1 MSSFSSSY
9 VGKMVLFASVLF
21 SVSAFADIGG
31 MAKTLNDNL
40 SSIADLIGSIGYV
53 AGLGF
58 GVASVFKFKQHR
70 DSPTQVPIGTPFAM
84 LGVAV
89 ALIYMPTLLTEAGS
103 SAFEDGTDVQGAAGS
118 YSTLGGGE

>member
-1 MSSFSSSY
+1 MFTRSYLARIAVFLIAIGVMSCAHAQIGS
-9 VGKMVLFASVLF
+9 MASRL
-21 SVSAFADIGG
+21 SGG
-31 MAKTLNDNL
+31 LTDV
-40 SSIADLIGSIGYV
+40 ADLIGSIGYV

-89 ALIYMPTLLTEAGS
+89 ALIYMPQLLTETGASVFSSDVSGGAG
-103 SAFEDGTDVQGAAGS
+103 GS
-118 YSTLGGGE
+118 GNYDTI

>member
-9 VGKMVLFASVLF
+9 VSRMVLFASVLF

-89 ALIYMPTLLTEAGS
+89 ALIYMPSLLTEAGS
-103 SAFEDGTDVQGAAGS
+103 SAFEEGDIQGAEGS
-118 YSTLGGGE
+118 YSSLGGSE